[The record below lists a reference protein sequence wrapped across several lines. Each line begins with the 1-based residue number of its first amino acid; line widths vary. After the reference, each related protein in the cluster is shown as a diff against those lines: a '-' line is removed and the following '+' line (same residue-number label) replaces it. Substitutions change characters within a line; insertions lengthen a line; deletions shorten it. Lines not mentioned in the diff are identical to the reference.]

1 MEMSEIGTSD
11 SEPLGFSIKL
21 LRMGSEGSAF
31 RTQNTPGEF
40 QRENL
45 VDRSSDFVVQGGLV
59 NVIHGSFSP
68 GGDEATLIVAEFRFH
83 SSKASR
89 RFRQANI
96 ELLFSGSRAHTSDGS
111 RDPEV
116 VKVSPMGKNS
126 LNPTYESQ
134 ELKRTIGATA
144 EVNGGSLLPV
154 KVGGNVIWE
163 DSKSFDKEYRATV
176 TGVMRIE
183 GRNYGSKNQANWV
196 MLENKSAANRDGIP
210 TLLRTAIL
218 LRRKYAGIFTATI
231 QIKTKVDTK
240 NSIYSKLENLLG
252 KTPKDDP
259 VFFNPDLP
267 PMGTVP
273 SDMEIGNLSG
283 YDLGKL
289 STVVSTNLIPTAAAG
304 TILSYIPM
312 TALYFIILILKVE

>member
-1 MEMSEIGTSD
+1 MSEIGTSD
-11 SEPLGFSIKL
+11 SEPLGFSINL
-21 LRMGSEGSAF
+21 LRTGSEGSAF
-31 RTQNTPGEF
+31 RTQNAPGGEF

-59 NVIHGSFSP
+59 NVIHGRFSP

-89 RFRQANI
+89 RFRQATI
-96 ELLFSGSRAHTSDGS
+96 ELLFSSTSDGF

-116 VKVSPMGKNS
+116 VKISPMGKNS

-154 KVGGNVIWE
+154 KVGANVVWE
-163 DSKSFDKEYRATV
+163 DGKSFDKEYRATV

-218 LRRKYAGIFTATI
+218 LRRKNAGIFTATI
-231 QIKTKVDTK
+231 QIKTKVDTRD
-240 NSIYSKLENLLG
+240 SIYSKLENLLG

-267 PMGTVP
+267 PMGDVP

-289 STVVSTNLIPTAAAG
+289 STVVSMNFIPTVAAG
-304 TILSYIPM
+304 MILSYIPM
-312 TALYFIILILKVE
+312 TALYFIVLII